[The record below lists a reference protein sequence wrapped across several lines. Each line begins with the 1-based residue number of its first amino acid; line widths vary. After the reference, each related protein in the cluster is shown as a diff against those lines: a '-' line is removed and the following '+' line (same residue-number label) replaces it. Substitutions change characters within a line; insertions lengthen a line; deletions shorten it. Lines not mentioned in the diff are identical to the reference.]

1 MDNILYPGIGNLIV
15 ILMLCNYTVNV
26 SKKSIKKLV
35 LDRICQMMKILQL
48 YVEFLVR
55 LLDCMHTHTHLVL
68 FNPTFPLSPSCS

>member
-15 ILMLCNYTVNV
+15 ILMLGNYTVNV

-55 LLDCMHTHTHLVL
+55 LLD
-68 FNPTFPLSPSCS
+68 